1 MDDELFAQ
9 ITQLKSD
16 YDDAINRI
24 DVLESERDELIS
36 ILQQN
41 NIAVPDKILTQVEF
55 DKECSLPLE

>member
-24 DVLESERDELIS
+24 NVLESERDELIS

>member
-24 DVLESERDELIS
+24 NVLESERDELIS
-36 ILQQN
+36 ILLQN
-41 NIAVPDKILTQVEF
+41 GIAVPDKILAQVEF
-55 DKECSLPLE
+55 DKECSVPLE